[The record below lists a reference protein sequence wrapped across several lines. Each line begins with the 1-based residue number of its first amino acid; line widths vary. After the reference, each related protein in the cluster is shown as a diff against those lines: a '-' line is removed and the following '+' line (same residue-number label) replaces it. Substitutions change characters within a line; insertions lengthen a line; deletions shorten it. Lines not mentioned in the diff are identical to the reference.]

1 MTRDLPVVYSS
12 FSPDFVSPLFPSP
25 GEDIKLSVAFSFTP
39 ESVILKYDSQTGLVF
54 NKDMAPD
61 GTFND
66 MEKYSATVP
75 VTTDGTLFRYYFA
88 FFVDGAS
95 YYYSR
100 LGITR
105 YTPSLSDRFSL
116 IVEDRVPEW
125 VAESTCY
132 QVFPDR
138 FNNADPSLG
147 AKEGEYEFD
156 GGAVTTPAW
165 TDEPKDWNES
175 RCCDFYNGDLKGI
188 EEKASYFRSLG
199 VNALYINPV
208 FSSQSVHRYDTIDFF
223 SVDPKLGGDEALIS
237 LVRTMHENGIRVI
250 LDISINHTGL
260 AAVWLKK
267 ALENP
272 QSEERGFYYFNPDGT
287 FSCWQDVK
295 TLPQLNYSDS
305 ELRKIMY
312 EGASSVMKKYLTE
325 PFSIDGWRL
334 DVAPEVGRRG
344 SDQLTYSIW
353 RGVNSSLRAVKD
365 NLYIVGEDWD
375 DSALYL
381 EGDMWNGTMNYY
393 GAGRPLRS
401 WMGERDRFLLS
412 GYGHSPLSDLP
423 WNGYELAGAL
433 RSAIQSVPLQT
444 PYMQMNLFDSHDTP
458 RLHNNSKVFNRDIY
472 KGVIMALYFLPGMPS
487 TYYGDEVLLNGKIDS
502 NEGARY
508 PMEWREDHIDYDML
522 SFFRKMGELRNSDRD
537 LFYAATEISAIDE
550 GASMIARI
558 KDKKAYVAVIN
569 KGEKREVTIG
579 LSLLPKG
586 KASLLYGEGKVRIEG
601 SSLSLSLDE
610 KKSLLILLE
619 N

>member
-25 GEDIKLSVAFSFTP
+25 GEEIKLSVAFSFAP

-54 NKDMAPD
+54 NKGMASD

-66 MEKYSATVP
+66 MKKYSATVP

-88 FFVDGAS
+88 FFIDGAS

-147 AKEGEYEFD
+147 ARKGEYEFD

-188 EEKASYFRSLG
+188 EEKVSYFRSLG

-223 SVDPKLGGDEALIS
+223 AVDPKLGGDEALIS

-272 QSEERGFYYFNPDGT
+272 QSEERGFYYFKPDGT

-325 PFSIDGWRL
+325 PFNIDGWRL

-412 GYGHSPLSDLP
+412 GYGHSPESDLP

-433 RSAIQSVPLQT
+433 RSAILSVPLQT

-458 RLHNNSKVFNRDIY
+458 RLHNNSKVFDRDIY

-550 GASMIARI
+550 GATMIARI
-558 KDKKAYVAVIN
+558 RDKKAYVAVIN
-569 KGEKREVTIG
+569 KGEKRKVTIG
-579 LSLLPKG
+579 LSLLPKR
-586 KASLLYGEGKVRIEG
+586 KVSLLYGDGEVRIEG
-601 SSLSLSLDE
+601 SSLSFSLDE

>member
-25 GEDIKLSVAFSFTP
+25 GEEIKLSVAFSFAP
-39 ESVILKYDSQTGLVF
+39 ESVILKYDSRTGLVF
-54 NKDMAPD
+54 NKGMASD

-66 MEKYSATVP
+66 MKKYSATVP

-88 FFVDGAS
+88 FFIDGAS

-147 AKEGEYEFD
+147 ARKGEYEFD

-188 EEKASYFRSLG
+188 EEKVSYFRSLG

-223 SVDPKLGGDEALIS
+223 AVDPKLGGDEALIS

-325 PFSIDGWRL
+325 PFNIDGWRL

-412 GYGHSPLSDLP
+412 GYGHSPLFDLP

-433 RSAIQSVPLQT
+433 RSAILSVPLQT

-458 RLHNNSKVFNRDIY
+458 RLHNNSKVFDRDIY

-487 TYYGDEVLLNGKIDS
+487 TYYGDEVLLDGKIDS

-550 GASMIARI
+550 GATMIARI
-558 KDKKAYVAVIN
+558 RDKKAYVAVIN

-579 LSLLPKG
+579 LSLLPKR
-586 KASLLYGEGKVRIEG
+586 KVSLLYGDGEVRIEG
-601 SSLSLSLDE
+601 SSLSLSLEE

>member
-54 NKDMAPD
+54 NKDMATD

-66 MEKYSATVP
+66 MEKFSATVP

-138 FNNADPSLG
+138 FNNADSSLG

-550 GASMIARI
+550 GATMIARI
-558 KDKKAYVAVIN
+558 RDKKAYVAVIN

-601 SSLSLSLDE
+601 SCLSLSLDE